1 MSYNEWLDIDILE
14 DYLDGKL
21 DAKTMHKVE
30 KLSLED
36 PFVAEALA
44 GLTESKKRTHSLSIL
59 QKQLQ
64 ERVLQKPVE
73 QKRWR
78 ITSHR
83 LSIAAAAAVLFV
95 TVSILFWMRE
105 VKRQETAARRAKKIE
120 VNVAP
125 QVAAIKIDSSQ
136 SVKAPIIADQTIAQL
151 KSPPLVKYN
160 VDRKADV
167 IVKLPPIVSQ
177 SRQVVADSVKV
188 VASRVVASSTPVN
201 EVPSLVTIAKNNTS
215 QNKEIAR
222 ETSLPG
228 KVEGIRFDANE
239 LSKGKPG
246 VLINGVVYT
255 KTDGQPLPGA
265 LVKIAGT
272 NKSTTTNANGEF
284 SLSADSN
291 NNTQSL
297 SIAYLGFTTKEVAA
311 KTNQSVN
318 VALEADQKSLNEVVV
333 SSGYSKAKVV
343 RPTPIPANGWAN
355 FSSYIVA
362 NNRLVKDGA
371 KTTKAVQLTFSVNGN
386 GRPSNIKVVKGLS
399 KAENEEAVRLINEG
413 PNWTV
418 PKNASKKVEI
428 AVGF

>member
-1 MSYNEWLDIDILE
+1 VSYNEWLDIDVLE

-30 KLSLED
+30 RLSLED

-44 GLTESKKRTHSLSIL
+44 GLSQSKRRTHSLSIL

-64 ERVLQKPVE
+64 ERIVQKPVE
-73 QKRWR
+73 EKRWR
-78 ITSHR
+78 ITSQR

-105 VKRQETAARRAKKIE
+105 VKRQETAATRAKKIE

-125 QVAAIKIDSSQ
+125 QVAAAKIDSSQ
-136 SVKAPIIADQTIAQL
+136 SVKEPMVPNQTIAQL
-151 KSPPLVKYN
+151 KSAPSVKNYTN
-160 VDRKADV
+160 KKADV
-167 IVKLPPIVSQ
+167 TLKSPPVVSQ
-177 SRQVVADSVKV
+177 SRQVVTDSVNV
-188 VASRVVASSTPVN
+188 VASRVATSSAPVDV
-201 EVPSLVTIAKNNTS
+201 VPTLVTIAKNNTS
-215 QNKEIAR
+215 ENKEKAR

-228 KVEGIRFDANE
+228 KVEGIRLNVDE
-239 LSKGKPG
+239 LTKGKPG
-246 VLINGVVYT
+246 VLINGKVYA

-265 LVKIAGT
+265 IVKIAGT

-284 SLSADSN
+284 SLSADSI

-297 SIAYLGFTTKEVAA
+297 SIAYLGFTTKEIAA
-311 KTNQSVN
+311 KNNQSVN
-318 VALEADQKSLNEVVV
+318 VALEADQKPLNEVVV

-343 RPTPIPANGWAN
+343 RPTPVPTDGWAS

-371 KTTKAVQLTFSVNGN
+371 KTTKAVQLAFTVNGK
-386 GRPSNIKVVKGLS
+386 GRPSNVKIVKGLS
-399 KAENEEAVRLINEG
+399 KAENDEAVRLINEG
-413 PNWTV
+413 PNWTL

-428 AVGF
+428 GVGF

>member
-1 MSYNEWLDIDILE
+1 MSYSEWLDIDVLE

-30 KLSLED
+30 RLSLED

-44 GLTESKKRTHSLSIL
+44 GLSQSKRRTHSLSIL

-64 ERVLQKPVE
+64 ERVIQKPVE
-73 QKRWR
+73 EKRWR

-105 VKRQETAARRAKKIE
+105 VKRQETATTRAKKIE

-125 QVAAIKIDSSQ
+125 QVAAVKIDSSQ
-136 SVKAPIIADQTIAQL
+136 SVKEAIVPNQTIAQL
-151 KSPPLVKYN
+151 KSAPLVKYN
-160 VDRKADV
+160 ADKKAEV

-177 SRQVVADSVKV
+177 SRQVVTDSVKV
-188 VASRVVASSTPVN
+188 AASRVVANSAPVDAF
-201 EVPSLVTIAKNNTS
+201 PSLVTIAKNNTS
-215 QNKEIAR
+215 ESKEKAR
-222 ETSLPG
+222 ETSLPA

-246 VLINGVVYT
+246 VLINGKVYA

-265 LVKIAGT
+265 IVKIAGT

-284 SLSADSN
+284 SLAADSN

-297 SIAYLGFTTKEVAA
+297 SIAYLGFTTKEIAA

-318 VALEADQKSLNEVVV
+318 VALEDDQKSLNEVVLT
-333 SSGYSKAKVV
+333 SGYGKAKAV
-343 RPTPIPANGWAN
+343 RPTPVPTDGWAN
-355 FSSYIVA
+355 FSTYIVA

-371 KTTKAVQLTFSVNGN
+371 KTTKAVQLAFTVNSK
-386 GRPSNIKVVKGLS
+386 GRPSNIKIVKGLT
-399 KAENEEAVRLINEG
+399 KAENEEAVRLIHEG

-418 PKNASKKVEI
+418 PKNATKKVEI
-428 AVGF
+428 GVGF